1 MTIAPATGSYEADAY
16 WASSTYE
23 RWQGDIHPAQNGW
36 TLPAEGT
43 LLALNPEPIL
53 PSLLPTYVI

>member
-23 RWQGDIHPAQNGW
+23 RWQGDIYPAQNGW
-36 TLPAEGT
+36 TLPSEGT
-43 LLALNPEPIL
+43 MLALNP
-53 PSLLPTYVI
+53 